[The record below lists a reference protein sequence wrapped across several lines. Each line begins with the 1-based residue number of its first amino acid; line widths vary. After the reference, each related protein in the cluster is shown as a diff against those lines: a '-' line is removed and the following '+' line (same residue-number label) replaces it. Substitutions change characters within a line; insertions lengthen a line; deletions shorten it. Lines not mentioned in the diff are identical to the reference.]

1 MIVADGRLF
10 PLWAECLSPQRAAR
24 RFSAVTAPDTLPAME
39 GRHAAERPVRDFADL
54 ATSRAHVDWS
64 HIDRLLALVRRSS
77 LPAPAIYALIALAF
91 VAIEVAAKLLDGTF
105 PDGFRLIHVLLPIY
119 AMAILPAFDAFE
131 RIGARSVSTA
141 RPLLTLDDEDV
152 EGYRRRMF
160 TMPATPTIG
169 AGIAGV
175 VALVFLTVVQP
186 PDTYA
191 VLGTMTSPL
200 TSAVEWIWL
209 VLVWFGV
216 GTTTFLIVRQMA
228 IVWELTTCR
237 TRIELFALGPIYA
250 FSRLTATHAVF
261 TAAVVVVASLGLSR
275 LAGTLQWAAFAGA
288 ALLLAGAAF
297 VVPLWG
303 ARRLIAREKRR
314 RDDDLGRA
322 IDAVVSQLRDR
333 AGRAELAGMEDLKTA
348 LEGLVLAREQI
359 RAVSAWPWRPE
370 TLRGV
375 VTALLAP
382 LAIWLVTRLLE
393 TFLPA

>member
-1 MIVADGRLF
+1 MR
-10 PLWAECLSPQRAAR
+10 
-24 RFSAVTAPDTLPAME
+24 VTASSSDTLPAME
-39 GRHAAERPVRDFADL
+39 GRQAAEGSANDFAAL
-54 ATSRAHVDWS
+54 AMASAHGDWS
-64 HIDRLLALVRRSS
+64 PIDRLLDLVRRSS
-77 LPAPAIYALIALAF
+77 LPAPVIYALIALAF
-91 VAIEVAAKLLDGTF
+91 LAVEVIVKVLDGTF

-119 AMAILPAFDAFE
+119 AMAVLPAADSFQ

-141 RPLLTLDDEDV
+141 RPLLALNDEDV
-152 EGYRRRMF
+152 RGYRRRML
-160 TMPATPTIG
+160 TMPAASATG

-175 VALVFLTVVQP
+175 VALTVLTILQP

-200 TSAVEWIWL
+200 TAAVEWLWL

-228 IVWELTTCR
+228 FVWQLTTR
-237 TRIELFALGPIYA
+237 HTRIELFSLGPIYA
-250 FSRLTATHAVF
+250 FSRLTAAHALF
-261 TAAVVVVASLGLSR
+261 TAAAVVVASLALSR

-288 ALLLAGAAF
+288 ALLLAGTAF

-303 ARRLIAREKRR
+303 ARRLIAHEKRR
-314 RDDDLGRA
+314 GEDGLGRT

-333 AGRAELAGMEDLKTA
+333 IDRAELAGIEDLNTA
-348 LEGLVLAREQI
+348 LEGLILAREQI

-375 VTALLAP
+375 VSALLAP
-382 LAIWLVTRLLE
+382 LAIWFVTQLLE
-393 TFLPA
+393 TVLPA